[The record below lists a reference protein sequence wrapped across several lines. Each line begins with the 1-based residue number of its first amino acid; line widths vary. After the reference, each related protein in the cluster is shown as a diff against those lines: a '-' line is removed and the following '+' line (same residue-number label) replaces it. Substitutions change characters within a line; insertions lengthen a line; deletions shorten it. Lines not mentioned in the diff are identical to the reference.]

1 MAKTRKKK
9 EEEEQ
14 EQEQEKAYE
23 VKDKRSVTPEGTNK
37 EDVVEETKAQQAPPE
52 EVKAEA
58 PPEETKAKAI
68 PEEPKAE
75 APPEEAR
82 AEAPE
87 EEEAGLPLPDVYST
101 LGFMVGML
109 AEQAWRFMGIRL
121 APGQKEMAKDL
132 VQAKIAIDTLVFIS
146 DKLDPHIS
154 DDERGAMRDL
164 ISNLQIN
171 FVQQNK

>member
-14 EQEQEKAYE
+14 EQEKAYE
-23 VKDKRSVTPEGTNK
+23 VKDKRRVTPEGTIK

-58 PPEETKAKAI
+58 PPEEAKT
-68 PEEPKAE
+68 E
-75 APPEEAR
+75 APPEEVK
-82 AEAPE
+82 AEEPE

-121 APGQKEMAKDL
+121 APGQKEMVKDL
-132 VQAKIAIDTLVFIS
+132 VQAKVAIDTLVFIS
-146 DKLDPHIS
+146 DKLHPHIS
-154 DDERGAMRDL
+154 DDERNAMREL